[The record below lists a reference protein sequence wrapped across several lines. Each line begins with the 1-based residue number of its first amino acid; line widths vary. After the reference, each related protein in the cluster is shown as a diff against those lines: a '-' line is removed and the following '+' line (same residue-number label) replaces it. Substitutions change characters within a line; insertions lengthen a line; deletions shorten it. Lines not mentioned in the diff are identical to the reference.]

1 MTTVRRALLYL
12 LCLGMLG
19 AGTELLLL
27 EHYEDPWQLAPLIV
41 LGLGLIV
48 LVWCAA
54 TRSRASVRL
63 LQAVMVVFM
72 VTGIVGLWM
81 HYSGNAEFE
90 LEMVPTR
97 TGLSLVW
104 ESLRGATPAVAPATM
119 LYLGLLGLV
128 YTVRHPSLAP
138 TSSEESS

>member
-1 MTTVRRALLYL
+1 MTIVRRALLYL
-12 LCLGMLG
+12 LCLGILG
-19 AGTELLLL
+19 VSAELLLL
-27 EHYEDPWQLAPLIV
+27 EHYEDPWQLAPIIV

-48 LVWCAA
+48 FVWCAA
-54 TRSRASVRL
+54 TQSRASVRL
-63 LQAVMVVFM
+63 LQAVMIVFM
-72 VTGIVGLWM
+72 VTGVIGLWM

-104 ESLRGATPAVAPATM
+104 ESLRGATPALAPAAM

-128 YTVRHPSLAP
+128 YTVGHPSLVT
-138 TSSEESS
+138 TSFEES

>member
-1 MTTVRRALLYL
+1 METVRRALFYL
-12 LCLGMLG
+12 LCLGILG
-19 AGTELLLL
+19 AGAELLLL

-48 LVWCAA
+48 LVWCGV
-54 TRSRASVRL
+54 TQSRVSVRL
-63 LQAVMVVFM
+63 LQTVMAVFI
-72 VTGIVGLWM
+72 VTGIIGLWM

-90 LEMVPTR
+90 LEMAPTR
-97 TGLSLVW
+97 SGLSLVW

-128 YTVRHPSLAP
+128 YTGRHPSLVP
-138 TSSEESS
+138 TSCEEP